1 MHKAH
6 MRRSLTAILSTF
18 PIVISACGGGRENA
32 QADNPG
38 DSAARTATISKP
50 AATAE
55 VAERTADSAQ
65 AVGVPAAVADV
76 GTHGEDLYDQLKA
89 SDWTKAKLT
98 LDSLTRSVSALRPNE
113 RDQLAGVMDSL
124 RTSIGAHQRQNAIV
138 AANRVTFI
146 GAALTEA
153 YHPKMPANIVRMDYY
168 GREIEIWAA
177 QRDLPKLRLTAMDLR
192 KTWDAVRSDEVSH
205 GGSAPAA
212 RADSLIAQ
220 LDSARTVTS
229 YAKLATPILDLVDA
243 LEKPFEK

>member
-1 MHKAH
+1 MKVL
-6 MRRSLTAILSTF
+6 LTAISLSFT
-18 PIVISACGGGRENA
+18 IVISACGGGRDNA
-32 QADNPG
+32 QSGNPG
-38 DSAARTATISKP
+38 DSAARTATTSKP

-55 VAERTADSAQ
+55 VIERTADSAQ

-76 GTHGEDLYDQLKA
+76 GTHGEDLYDQVKA
-89 SDWTKAKLT
+89 ADWAKAKLT
-98 LDSLTRSVSALRPNE
+98 LDSLAHSVSALRPNE
-113 RDQLAGVMDSL
+113 RDQLAGVMDTL
-124 RTSIGAHQRQNAIV
+124 RESVGARQRQQAIV

-177 QRDLPKLRLTAMDLR
+177 QRDLPKLRRTAADLR
-192 KTWDAVRSDEVSH
+192 KTWDAVRSDEISH

-212 RADSLIAQ
+212 RADSLVAQ